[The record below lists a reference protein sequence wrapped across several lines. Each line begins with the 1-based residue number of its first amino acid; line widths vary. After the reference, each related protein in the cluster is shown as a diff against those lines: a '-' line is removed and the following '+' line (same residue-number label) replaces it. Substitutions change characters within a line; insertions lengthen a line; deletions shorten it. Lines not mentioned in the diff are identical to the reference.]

1 MKRIAINGLGRIGK
15 VLTRLI
21 QDNNNIE
28 LVAINDLADTKT
40 LAHLLKYDS
49 VHGIFNG
56 TVEYTAE
63 ALIINGKKVTICKE
77 KSPENLPW
85 AALNIDIVVECTGLF
100 LTKEL
105 ANKHLIAGAKK
116 VLLSAPAKDE
126 DIKTIVIGINEH
138 LLKASD
144 TIISNASCTTNAVA
158 PMIKLIN
165 DSFGIEQASI
175 TTIHSYTNDQGLHD
189 APHKDLRRAR
199 AGALSI
205 IPTSTGAAKATIEIF
220 PELKGKIEGYAIRV
234 PVPDGSLIDV
244 CAIVKKEATVNS
256 INSVFLNASQNKM
269 KHILEYT
276 IDEIVSH
283 DIVGN
288 KNSCIFDANLTSA
301 SGKLIKVVGWYDNE
315 IGYSSRLIDVIEIY

>member
-1 MKRIAINGLGRIGK
+1 MKRIAINGFGRIGK

-63 ALIINGKKVTICKE
+63 ALIINGKKVTVCKE

-85 AALNIDIVVECTGLF
+85 ATLNIDIVVECTGLF

-116 VLLSAPAKDE
+116 VLLSAPAKDK

-165 DSFGIEQASI
+165 DNFGIEQASI

-199 AGALSI
+199 AGSLSI

-256 INSVFLNASQNKM
+256 INSVFLNASQNEM

-301 SGKLIKVVGWYDNE
+301 SGKLVKVVGWYDNE
-315 IGYSSRLIDVIEIY
+315 VGYSSRLMNLIEIY